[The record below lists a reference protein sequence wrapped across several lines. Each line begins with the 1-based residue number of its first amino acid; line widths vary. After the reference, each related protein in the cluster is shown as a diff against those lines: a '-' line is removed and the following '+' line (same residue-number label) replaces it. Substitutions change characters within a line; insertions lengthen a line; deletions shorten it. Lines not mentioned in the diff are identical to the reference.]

1 MNNTKKF
8 NLNKKIVAILLILF
22 TLLSNVSPIF
32 AASGTGSWVAGQFA
46 SFIHTTD
53 NPNTKY
59 GVLLRRLVNANT
71 NESRTVFCSQHGVD
85 IDTGVINKGRYYTP
99 TNATV
104 KKCCKIAYFG
114 WYDIYGDYVVNG
126 GTSDD
131 TKLRYVLTQQY
142 IWETLGQSNATF
154 VNSSHQSA
162 YVAFKNEINNK
173 ISNMEKT
180 PSFDS
185 TTIELDAGDTYTA
198 TDSNHVLSDY
208 KSIDKTVSGIR
219 FQHTQGENTL
229 KITVSQD
236 CNIES
241 LKVTD
246 ATTLAWGLIKD
257 GTEDHDTTVYFEFE
271 DDAQEQLYAL
281 HYNDPVTMAFSLKI
295 NLFGKLEL
303 TKLNTNKDLVDGA
316 VFTVNGPG
324 YNGDVTVKNGKILLE
339 QIKKGTYTIKE
350 KSVGTGYLLNT
361 ESYKAEVKSNQ
372 TTTQAIVN
380 NEPTGEISLVKTDKD
395 TGNSNRI
402 DGTSHHGD
410 VNLKGTEYT
419 FYAKEDIYN
428 VARTVKYFSKNE
440 EIAKFTFDEY
450 GKATVIV
457 TNKTTSAKLS
467 VDGDTIKGL
476 PMGTYYA
483 KETHVVE
490 GYMQDTQEHTYTL
503 SYKDMNTPVIK
514 TSDTLKNT
522 VQKAKFEVIKI
533 SSNTNTT
540 APVIA
545 NAEFTAILT
554 KYVDYYGS
562 FDEAL
567 KHLDKYAEDEY
578 SIFKTG
584 ADGHGVSGLLAYG
597 EYTVEETYTP
607 NDEIETVEP
616 FYIKIDRNSNGV
628 IKEYVENDAPFESY
642 LKMIKIDKNT
652 GKKVTFSN
660 ATFKLYRLNENN
672 EWEKVKCKTGLFSTD
687 KWKTDKTGLAVTEDK
702 LKAGTYKIDEIELP
716 TGFLQL
722 EKELTFKINK
732 SNKTLEFDEDYDAYI
747 TITVGNEQPTGT
759 LQLDKS
765 VAIRQDVD
773 TSLVDIS
780 NLSKIKFKLTA
791 KEKII
796 DYADGS
802 TIYEKGQEVGQYN
815 LTKEGK
821 LEVKKLPMG
830 KYELEEI
837 ETLKGLV
844 LDTTKYEIVFK
855 QKDTT
860 TKVYTHEEKLI
871 NDTTAVE
878 FSKTDITGESELEG
892 AKLTIFDKD
901 NNIID
906 SWTSSTNTHKI
917 EGLTAGESYILREE
931 IAPDGFVRATD
942 IEFKVENTKEIQKVT
957 MIDKIVEMT
966 KKDVAGDELEGAKIK
981 VFDKDGK
988 VVDEWTSTKESH
1000 KINNLVEN
1008 ETYTLHEEITPNGY
1022 VKATDIEFTVS
1033 ADKETQHIEM
1043 IDKIVEMSK
1052 KNIGGEE
1059 IEGAEI
1065 KVFDKEGNI
1074 VDEWTST
1081 KEPHIINNLVENE
1094 TYTLHEEIAPNGYV
1108 KATDIEFTVS
1118 TDKETQHI
1126 EMIDKIV
1133 EMSKKNIGGE
1143 EIEGAEIKVFDKEG
1157 NIVDEWTS
1165 TKEPHIINN
1174 LVENETYTLHEE
1186 VAPNGYVKATD
1197 IEFTVSTDKETQHIE
1212 MIDKVVDVTKTD
1224 LVDGKEVE
1232 GAELVITDKDG
1243 NVIDEWTS
1251 TKEPH
1256 HITGL
1261 EEGKTYT
1268 LTEKTAPYGYEITE
1282 SIEFTVSTDKETQHI
1297 EMKDMPILRS
1307 VQVEKL
1313 DKATR
1318 EHIKSNKF
1326 EFGIYEDAKCTKL
1339 IKKAGAN
1346 EYEGTALFDGL
1357 RFGTYYIKEIK
1368 APLGYKLSD
1377 QIVKVEINDKGVF
1390 ADGVS
1395 LEEKDSV
1402 YSFVYYNSLLPAI
1415 QTGNETN
1422 YILLASLAA
1431 ISLIGIVTGIV
1442 VLKKKRNN

>member
-46 SFIHTTD
+46 SYIRTTD
-53 NPNTKY
+53 NANSQY

-71 NESRTVFCSQHGVD
+71 GESRTVFCSQHGVD
-85 IDTGVINKGRYYTP
+85 IDTGVINKGKYYTP

-114 WYDIYGDYVVNG
+114 WYDLYGDYVING
-126 GTSDD
+126 GTSDER
-131 TKLRYVLTQQY
+131 KLRYVLTQQY

-154 VNSSHQSA
+154 VNSSHQSD
-162 YVAFKNEINNK
+162 YVAFKQEINNK

-180 PSFDS
+180 PSFDG
-185 TTIELDAGDTYTA
+185 TTIELDVGDTYTA
-198 TDSNHVLSDY
+198 TDSNKVLSDY

-229 KITVSQD
+229 KITVGSD
-236 CNIES
+236 CEVES

-246 ATTLAWGLIKD
+246 AMTLAWGLIKD

-281 HYNDPVTMAFSLKI
+281 NYNDPVTMAFSLKI
-295 NLFGKLEL
+295 NLLGNLEL
-303 TKLNTNKDLVDGA
+303 SKLNTNKDLVDGS

-324 YNGDVTVKNGKILLE
+324 YNGDVTVQNGKIVIE
-339 QIKKGTYTIKE
+339 KIKKGIYTIKE
-350 KSVGTGYLLNT
+350 KSVGIGYLLNT
-361 ESYKAEVKSNQ
+361 ESYKAEVKPNQ
-372 TTTQAIVN
+372 TTTQAIIN
-380 NEPTGEISLVKTDKD
+380 NEPTGEISLIKTDKD
-395 TGNSNRI
+395 TGNSNRV

-419 FYAKEDIYN
+419 LYAKEDIYN
-428 VARTVKYFSKNE
+428 VARTIKYFSKNE

-450 GKATVIV
+450 GVATVIV
-457 TNKTTSAKLS
+457 TNRNTPAVLS
-467 VDGDTIKGL
+467 VDGNTIKGL
-476 PMGTYYA
+476 PMGSYYA

-490 GYMQDTQEHTYTL
+490 GYMQDNTEHTYTL

-514 TSDTLKNT
+514 ISDTLKNT
-522 VQKAKFEVIKI
+522 VEKAKFEVIKI
-533 SSNTNTT
+533 SSNTNST
-540 APVIA
+540 ANIIA

-562 FDEAL
+562 FDEAK
-567 KHLDKYAEDEY
+567 KHLDQYAEDEY

-597 EYTVEETYTP
+597 EYTVCETYTP
-607 NDEIETVEP
+607 SDEIETVEP

-628 IKEYVENDAPFESY
+628 IKEYIENDLPFESY
-642 LKMIKIDKNT
+642 LKMVKIDKNT

-672 EWEKVKCKTGLFSTD
+672 EWEKVKCKTGLFYTD
-687 KWKTDKTGLAVTEDK
+687 KWKTNKTGLAVTEDK
-702 LKAGTYKIDEIELP
+702 LPAGTYKIEEIELP

-722 EKELTFKINK
+722 DNELTFKINR

-747 TITVGNEQPTGT
+747 TVTVANEQPTGT
-759 LQLDKS
+759 LKLDKS
-765 VAIRQDVD
+765 VAIRQNVD

-780 NLSKIKFKLTA
+780 DLSKIKFKLTA

-821 LEVKKLPMG
+821 LELKELPMG

-844 LDTTKYEIVFK
+844 LDTTKHEIVFK
-855 QKDTT
+855 QENTT
-860 TKVYTHEEKLI
+860 TKVYTHEEKLV
-871 NDTTAVE
+871 NDTTLVE
-878 FSKTDITGESELEG
+878 FSKTDITGDSELEG
-892 AKLTIFDKD
+892 AKLTILDKD
-901 NNIID
+901 GKVVD
-906 SWTSSTNTHKI
+906 SWISTKDSHKI
-917 EGLTAGESYILREE
+917 EGLIVGESYILREE

-942 IEFKVENTKEIQKVT
+942 IEFKVENNKEIQKVT
-957 MIDKIVEMT
+957 MVDKIV
-966 KKDVAGDELEGAKIK
+966 K
-981 VFDKDGK
+981 
-988 VVDEWTSTKESH
+988 
-1000 KINNLVEN
+1000 
-1008 ETYTLHEEITPNGY
+1008 
-1022 VKATDIEFTVS
+1022 
-1033 ADKETQHIEM
+1033 
-1043 IDKIVEMSK
+1043 MSK

-1059 IEGAEI
+1059 IEGAEM

-1118 TDKETQHI
+1118 TE
-1126 EMIDKIV
+1126 
-1133 EMSKKNIGGE
+1133 
-1143 EIEGAEIKVFDKEG
+1143 
-1157 NIVDEWTS
+1157 
-1165 TKEPHIINN
+1165 
-1174 LVENETYTLHEE
+1174 
-1186 VAPNGYVKATD
+1186 
-1197 IEFTVSTDKETQHIE
+1197 KETQHIE

-1224 LVDGKEVE
+1224 LVDGSEVE
-1232 GAELVITDKDG
+1232 GAELVITDKYG
-1243 NVIDEWTS
+1243 NVIDEWIS

-1268 LTEKTAPYGYEITE
+1268 LTEKTAPYGYEIAE
-1282 SIEFTVSTDKETQHI
+1282 SIEFTVSTDKETQLI

-1307 VQVEKL
+1307 VQVEKV
-1313 DKATR
+1313 DKATG

-1326 EFGIYEDAKCTKL
+1326 EFGIYEDAECTKL

-1422 YILLASLAA
+1422 YILLASLSA

-1442 VLKKKRNN
+1442 ILKKKRNN